1 MTLTHRQIRIPAK
14 HPFPSLPGSSAIEQQ
29 SPSLPASSAIEQQF
43 PSIPASSAVDQRVIP
58 ETAGAFSPKAVVVK
72 GSGRSLLADSSASAG
87 DRCVIY
93 MTLLIVLKL
102 LYLCIHTYLL

>member
-1 MTLTHRQIRIPAK
+1 MTLTHRQIRITAK
-14 HPFPSLPGSSAIEQQ
+14 HPIPSLPHSSAIEQQ
-29 SPSLPASSAIEQQF
+29 SPSLPASSAIEQF

-58 ETAGAFSPKAVVVK
+58 ETAGAFSPEAVVMK
-72 GSGRSLLADSSASAG
+72 GSSRSLLADSSASAG

>member
-14 HPFPSLPGSSAIEQQ
+14 HPFPSLLGSSAIEQQ
-29 SPSLPASSAIEQQF
+29 SPSLPGSSAIEQQS
-43 PSIPASSAVDQRVIP
+43 PTLPASSAIDQREIP
-58 ETAGAFSPKAVVVK
+58 ETAGAFSPEAVVMK
-72 GSGRSLLADSSASAG
+72 GSSRSLLADSSASAG

-93 MTLLIVLKL
+93 MTLFIVLKL